1 MAIPKRLNDI
11 CQVRSAELAMLR
23 RRVVVSNQ
31 VDGLTASQRQ
41 SFHMTQRSDWNV
53 DLTTFVDQD
62 AFNVG

>member
-1 MAIPKRLNDI
+1 
-11 CQVRSAELAMLR
+11 MLR
-23 RRVVVSNQ
+23 RRVVVSTQ